1 MGSVVDTVKENPL
14 LLAIPAAVAAPA
26 LFPALAGGAGA
37 AGAGAATA
45 AGTGLTGASLAGGA
59 AGMGSYGPLA
69 AAKMAGTGGLT
80 AAQLAGSTTAGAG
93 SFSLGGGVPPVW
105 QGAPVNQ
112 WAYPS
117 VASYNTPLHTLKALG
132 SGTVQPNSVLYPSIA
147 QSSITQGLNPGSLAP
162 VTPGNVL
169 SVAEGVSPASGIGGW
184 EGLMQLTRSPMG
196 RKLLSPEGL
205 QQVQNLFGGEEDQQA
220 LPPAVTTPLGIDVPL
235 PEGTLL
241 AAAAGREF
249 PTPPPFV
256 RYADLLGESAP
267 PPPMAFTAPPPWSPT
282 PFGVPF

>member
-1 MGSVVDTVKENPL
+1 MGGLVDTVKENPM
-14 LLAIPAAVAAPA
+14 LLAIPAAAVAGPA

-37 AGAGAATA
+37 AGAA
-45 AGTGLTGASLAGGA
+45 AGTGAGVGLGLPPFAGQVAGGTLAGKVGLGA
-59 AGMGSYGPLA
+59 
-69 AAKMAGTGGLT
+69 GLNT
-80 AAQLAGSTTAGAG
+80 AFSNTAGAG
-93 SFSLGGGVPPVW
+93 ST
-105 QGAPVNQ
+105 
-112 WAYPS
+112 
-117 VASYNTPLHTLKALG
+117 TPLHLLKGWG
-132 SGTVQPNSVLYPSIA
+132 SGTIPSPASLYPSIA

-205 QQVQNLFGGEEDQQA
+205 QQAQNLFGGEEDQQA
-220 LPPAVTTPLGIDVPL
+220 LPPVVTTPLGIDVPL

-249 PTPPPFV
+249 PTPPPLV